1 MSETDLPASSN
12 LPALVCLKSSVA
24 YGLKN
29 MVHKRKVNKIRAQHI
44 KTLRIL
50 LHYINEGNLTTSE
63 PWKK

>member
-12 LPALVCLKSSVA
+12 LPAVVCLKSGVP

-29 MVHKRKVNKIRAQHI
+29 MVHKRKNKIRAQHI